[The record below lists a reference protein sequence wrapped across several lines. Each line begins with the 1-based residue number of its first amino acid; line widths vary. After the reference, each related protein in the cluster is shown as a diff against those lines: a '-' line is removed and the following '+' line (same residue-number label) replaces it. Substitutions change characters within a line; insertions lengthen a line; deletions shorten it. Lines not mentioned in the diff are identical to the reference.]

1 MHPLAATAL
10 SLLVDGQDHEARS
23 RVIAT
28 AGKIVAMLLSSLP
41 MEAPSVTDAGTTAQ
55 YRVLRWLWLAED
67 LYIARRLLVTQEAP
81 PSVELSVSTTGGAAA
96 QFQALAQHLAL
107 VLEPTTVDAAR
118 QSVVRITVT
127 FNDGAR

>member
-1 MHPLAATAL
+1 
-10 SLLVDGQDHEARS
+10 
-23 RVIAT
+23 
-28 AGKIVAMLLSSLP
+28 